1 MATRRVTT
9 GTDAWAELAASAAA
23 DRATGTRPLVPIL
36 GSGVLVQAFHQGP
49 AGKERAP
56 LDWPALLTTVAE
68 EAGLQRP
75 RELLGRREVPGQG
88 TLLWEAMVL
97 ERAAIAPTEGATFR
111 HELQLRR
118 LVAQRLV
125 KHPDAA
131 AARARCQPF
140 LDRFFSLGW
149 ADVVTTNF
157 DDWLAPGRDATGDL
171 RPEVHV
177 LRGATRVWH
186 PHGHASRPSGIVLG
200 ARAYGVVIAE
210 LAAAFD
216 DSVARARRTGRP
228 PRRPR
233 SVVDVVL
240 SRPLLLAGLSLSRE
254 EWTLWWLLVQRARW
268 LARKAERPPVFVVA
282 RRPAPDDPVEAHAQ
296 FATLHRYATL
306 LDLHL
311 LEGSSWGDIWTRLGA
326 ALGMDRPPPANR
338 RG

>member
-1 MATRRVTT
+1 MAARRTAGT
-9 GTDAWAELAASAAA
+9 GGAWAELRAAA
-23 DRATGTRPLVPIL
+23 RRDRASGRRALVPVL
-36 GSGVLVQAFHQGP
+36 GSGVLVQAFHAGP
-49 AGKERAP
+49 AGAEKMP

-68 EAGLQRP
+68 EAGLMRP

-111 HELQLRR
+111 HELALRR
-118 LVAQRLV
+118 LVARRLV
-125 KHPDAA
+125 RHPDAA

-140 LDRFFSLGW
+140 LERLFALDFD
-149 ADVVTTNF
+149 DVVTTNF
-157 DDWLAPGRDATGDL
+157 DDWLAPRAAAARAP
-171 RPEVHV
+171 RPQVHV
-177 LRGATRVWH
+177 TRGETRIWH
-186 PHGHASRPSGIVLG
+186 PHGHASRPADIVLG

-216 DSVARARRTGRP
+216 ESVARARRARRP
-228 PRRPR
+228 PVKPR

-240 SRPLLLAGLSLSRE
+240 ARPLLLAGLSLSRE

-282 RRPAPDDPVEAHAQ
+282 RRPAADDPVEAHAQ

-306 LDLHL
+306 LELRL
-311 LEGSSWGDIWTRLGA
+311 LEGSSWRDIWTRLGDT
-326 ALGMDRPPPANR
+326 LGM
-338 RG
+338 